1 VLEETQ
7 ETEEIVERV
16 AALDVG
22 KAELTC
28 CVRVPSPG
36 KRGKRAQEVRTY
48 HTMTR
53 YLLVM
58 ADRLREL
65 GVTRVVMEATSD
77 YWKGIY
83 YLLEAHG
90 FETWLVNARD
100 VKHLPGRPKTD
111 TLDAV
116 WLCKLAER
124 QMLRPSFVPPRP
136 VRQLRDLTRY
146 RADLVAAR
154 TAEKQ
159 RVEKLLE
166 DAQIKL
172 SAVAS
177 DIFGVSGR
185 AMLAALVAGER
196 DPKVL
201 AQLARTRLRAKLSLL
216 VEAFT
221 GFFTDQHAFLLAKML
236 GRVDA
241 LDADLAELDA
251 RIQELI
257 APIARAVERLD
268 EVPGLGQTAAH
279 LLLAELGVDMTRFP
293 TPGHL
298 VSWAKFAPGVKES
311 AGKRKGSGWTGHGN
325 PYVARVLGEAAVAA
339 SKTDTF
345 LGERYRRIAR
355 RRGKRRAIVAVGRSI
370 LVIVWHLLSD
380 PTLRFQDLGA
390 GFYDT
395 RSNAERASAT
405 TSASSKPSVT
415 RSPSNPPPESA
426 RNQLLGPGSAAL
438 RRVLPPACSPWIF
451 GSGPHGRESPRG
463 MRIGWARCPAPGLS
477 HHVTLEPLAA

>member
-7 ETEEIVERV
+7 ETEEIIQRV
-16 AALDVG
+16 AALDIG

-28 CVRVPSPG
+28 CVRVPSPDAPG
-36 KRGKRAQEVRTY
+36 KRLQEVRAY
-48 HTMTR
+48 QTMTR
-53 YLLVM
+53 WLLVM
-58 ADRLREL
+58 TDRLREL

-77 YWKGIY
+77 YWKGVY

-124 QMLRPSFVPPRP
+124 QMLRPSFVPPP
-136 VRQLRDLTRY
+136 AIRQLRDVARY
-146 RADLVAAR
+146 RADLVAVR

-172 SAVAS
+172 SVVAS

-201 AQLARTRLRAKLSLL
+201 AQLARARLRAKLGPLA
-216 VEAFT
+216 EAFT
-221 GFFTDQHAFLLAKML
+221 GFFTDQHAFLLGKML
-236 GRVDA
+236 ARVDQ

-251 RIQELI
+251 KLQELI
-257 APIARAVERLD
+257 APFAHAVERLD
-268 EVPGLGQTAAH
+268 EIPGVGQVAAR
-279 LLLAELGVDMTRFP
+279 LLLAELGTDMTRFP
-293 TPGHL
+293 TAGHL

-311 AGKRKGSGWTGHGN
+311 AGKPKGSGSTGHGN
-325 PYVARVLGEAAVAA
+325 PYLARVLGEAAVAA

-370 LVIVWHLLSD
+370 LVIVWHLLAD
-380 PTLRFQDLGA
+380 PTARYHDLGP

-395 RSNAERASAT
+395 RINADRA
-405 TSASSKPSVT
+405 K
-415 RSPSNPPPESA
+415 
-426 RNQLLGPGSAAL
+426 RNHIRQLEALGYK
-438 RRVLPPACSPWIF
+438 
-451 GSGPHGRESPRG
+451 
-463 MRIGWARCPAPGLS
+463 
-477 HHVTLEPLAA
+477 VTLQPAA